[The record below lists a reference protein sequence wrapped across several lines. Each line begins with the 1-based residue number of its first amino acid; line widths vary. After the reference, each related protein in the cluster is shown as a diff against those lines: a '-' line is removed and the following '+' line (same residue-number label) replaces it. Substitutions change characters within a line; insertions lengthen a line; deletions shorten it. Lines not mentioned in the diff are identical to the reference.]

1 MGGEKPWR
9 LLKSPKGHA
18 AGKRMLNP
26 GRVKS
31 DCILNLSRKDIRLYT
46 GLITGHCRL
55 NYHLKKL
62 KLVNNDSCR
71 LCKEGQETAEHIL
84 CECPAA
90 YRCRTTYLGAGV
102 LNPIDLSTLKPTAV
116 TRFANSLGLGL

>member
-1 MGGEKPWR
+1 MGGEKP
-9 LLKSPKGHA
+9 LVTSGSPKGHA

-31 DCILNLSRKDIRLYT
+31 DCILNLSRNDIRLYT
-46 GLITGHCRL
+46 GL

-71 LCKEGQETAEHIL
+71 LWEGQKRRSIL

-90 YRCRTTYLGAGV
+90 YGPGTTYLGAGV
-102 LNPIDLSTLKPTAV
+102 LNPIDLSTLKSTAV
-116 TRFANSLGLGL
+116 TRFANSLGLDR